1 MILLPYRVYVGS
13 EVDGLSRTQFYTR
26 VERFAFLS
34 KISSVGK
41 QHDYLASVKTRTSK
55 KTKSKV

>member
-13 EVDGLSRTQFYTR
+13 TVDGLFRTKFYTR
-26 VERFAFLS
+26 RKIQFLS
-34 KISSVGK
+34 KISSIGK

-55 KTKSKV
+55 KTKSNKV